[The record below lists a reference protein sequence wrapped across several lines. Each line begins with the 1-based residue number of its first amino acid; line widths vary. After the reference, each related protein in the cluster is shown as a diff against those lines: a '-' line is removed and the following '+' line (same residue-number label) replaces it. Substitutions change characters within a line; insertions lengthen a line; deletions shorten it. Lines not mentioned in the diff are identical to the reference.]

1 MVTKKEVD
9 LNNKTV
15 KVDKKNKQIKMEK
28 DVNKQFNKKKKFN
41 FIEFYSNLIVD
52 NPIKVI
58 IIMLFIA
65 VFSILSLGGLVT
77 ENAAVDEIL
86 PPSMPVVSAIQ
97 KLNEN
102 LGGGESTAFM
112 VVLELD
118 PVIGSD
124 IIDIRDPRV
133 LRYSQ
138 LLSKQIMQ
146 IEDVVSV
153 SGIGTNTYGL
163 NGDSYVNDIVTAKK
177 IIDDNPVVFSRMVN
191 DKYTLSIIRVGANQG
206 FDVGDL
212 TIQVQKIIDNT
223 EKPEGISSI
232 MAGEQIAKKISE
244 DLTGPDSSKTTMISL
259 FAIILI
265 LLLTFRSG
273 VYGTLP
279 LFTIIF
285 GVIFTFGFI
294 VVSGTKFS
302 SISGGAISMIVGIGI
317 DFGIQTIMRFKQ
329 ELAKLAKPVLALK
342 KTMQNVLKPMFITT
356 LASFMGFWAMTLGD
370 FTILQDLGKTMAFGV
385 TFCFIAAV
393 TVVPAILIL
402 WELHKPKMFTD
413 GFEGIKIFNKVFF
426 AK

>member
-1 MVTKKEVD
+1 MIKMDIKNKISKKKRIDKTNQKKE
-9 LNNKTV
+9 
-15 KVDKKNKQIKMEK
+15 
-28 DVNKQFNKKKKFN
+28 KFN
-41 FIEFYSNLIVD
+41 FTKFYSNLIIE
-52 NPIKVI
+52 NPVKVI
-58 IIMLFIA
+58 IVMMII
-65 VFSILSLGGLVT
+65 SILSIMSMGGLVT
-77 ENAAVDEIL
+77 ENSSVDEIL
-86 PPSMPVVSAIQ
+86 PSSMPVVSAIQ
-97 KLNEN
+97 KLNDN

-118 PVIGSD
+118 PIIGTD
-124 IIDIRDPRV
+124 IVDIRDPRI

-138 LLSKQIMQ
+138 LLSKQIIQ
-146 IEDVVSV
+146 IDDVVSV

-163 NGDSYVNDIVTAKK
+163 NGNSYVNDIETSKK
-177 IIDDNPVVFSRMVN
+177 IIDNNPVVFGRMVN

-212 TIQVQKIIDNT
+212 TVQVQKIIDNT
-223 EKPEGISSI
+223 EKPEGVSAV
-232 MAGEQIAKKISE
+232 MAGEMIAKKVSE

-259 FAIILI
+259 FAIIII
-265 LLLTFRSG
+265 LLVTFRSG

-329 ELAKLAKPVLALK
+329 ELANLAKPVLALK
-342 KTMQNVLKPMFITT
+342 KTMENVLKPMFITT

-402 WELHKPKMFTD
+402 WELHKPKIFTNE
-413 GFEGIKIFNKVFF
+413 FEGIKIFNKIYF
-426 AK
+426 KSNDIKKTN